1 MDHSAAPIFDT
12 LVNYHAHG
20 RYRFA
25 PRTPSRLQ
33 FGYAKPRRDRPGYVP
48 RRTGPSLASGMK
60 RPILPW
66 AATESAAEPPAPG
79 MQGYG
84 QRARAAS
91 SRLRPHRYTEQAPA
105 PTADPQQRHLRSRL
119 PHSRSCK
126 RSRLLS
132 RSPGGRSVRGFRR
145 AIGGSSNAYDRPRCG
160 LLPGDCSPV
169 GVVAVLSPADT
180 MRQVHGRDAS
190 LWVVPDWLVRVVP
203 LVRGNRMAGA
213 PRRGDPAHARL
224 GHRPN
229 RKAAAARRTRGR
241 NGPRASLRSSVR

>member
-84 QRARAAS
+84 AESAGRIQPAATPPLHGTGS
-91 SRLRPHRYTEQAPA
+91 SSYSRPPTAA
-105 PTADPQQRHLRSRL
+105 PTLAA

-213 PRRGDPAHARL
+213 PRGGDPAHARL